1 MTKTE
6 TKRKRTVVV
15 VDDHPILRR
24 GIIQLIND
32 DPGLTVVGEAED
44 VTGAMKVLTET
55 TPEAVVVDITL
66 RDSSGI
72 DLIREIADKWP
83 DVPVLVFSM
92 HDESFYAER
101 VLRSGA
107 RGYVTKGESAMR
119 VVEGLHKILAGE
131 LFISEKIAGKML
143 HRVVG
148 GSRATEGFPIDSLSD
163 REFEVFGL
171 IGDGLQTREIAG
183 QLGLSVKTI
192 ESHRENIKR
201 KLSIDNA
208 TELLQRAIHW
218 VKFERGT

>member
-92 HDESFYAER
+92 HDESLYAER
-101 VLRSGA
+101 VLRAGA
-107 RGYVTKGESAMR
+107 RGYVMKSAPTER
-119 VVEGLHKILAGE
+119 IDP
-131 LFISEKIAGKML
+131 S
-143 HRVVG
+143 RPS
-148 GSRATEGFPIDSLSD
+148 GSRRRNRRGSPDHQPRVNADGD
-163 REFEVFGL
+163 RKPCRRGV
-171 IGDGLQTREIAG
+171 A
-183 QLGLSVKTI
+183 
-192 ESHRENIKR
+192 HRT
-201 KLSIDNA
+201 A
-208 TELLQRAIHW
+208 H
-218 VKFERGT
+218 